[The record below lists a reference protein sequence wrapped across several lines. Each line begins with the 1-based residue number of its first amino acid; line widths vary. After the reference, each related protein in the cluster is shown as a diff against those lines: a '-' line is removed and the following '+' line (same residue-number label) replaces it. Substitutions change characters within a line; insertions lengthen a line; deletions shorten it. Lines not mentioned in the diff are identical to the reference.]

1 MREPTKAR
9 IRLPSSVL
17 YAANLQLDIGWHLLP
32 EENRTGKA

>member
-17 YAANLQLDIGWHLLP
+17 YAANLQLGIGWHLLP
-32 EENRTGKA
+32 EENRTRKA